1 VAQLFS
7 LGVSAMPL
15 SKVIAAVGV
24 NLVTPFFG
32 VMAFA
37 LLCRWMWRARIQSP
51 PFLSWFILFATF
63 GGWLMVLLTAFF
75 WEWSGMASLGVF
87 YLALVAPF
95 VTAALAWS
103 LHRRRTLSSFHRSAF
118 IASIGYSSVMILL
131 DICWIGRVG
140 ILGR

>member
-1 VAQLFS
+1 
-7 LGVSAMPL
+7 MPL
-15 SKVIAAVGV
+15 SKVIAAVGG
-24 NLVTPFFG
+24 NLVVPLLGVVVFG
-32 VMAFA
+32 
-37 LLCRWMWRARIQSP
+37 LLCRWMCRARVPSP
-51 PFLSWFILFATF
+51 PFLSYFILFATF
-63 GGWLMVLLTAFF
+63 GGWLVVLLTALF

-87 YLALVAPF
+87 FLALVTPF

-103 LHRRRTLSSFHRSAF
+103 LRRRRALSSFHRSAF